1 MASGDNP
8 VKTGKTSPQ
17 HIVSK
22 LHTASSR
29 ASLNLVKCKMCGM
42 SMRAPKQLPCLHSFC
57 EICLINHRTNIAD
70 EQNKLKLDVSC
81 PECGFLVY
89 TIKESN
95 NIKQFVEDLPTDS
108 VISNLLSE
116 RAVDSDLCAFVTGCK
131 VLASFWCGYCAIP
144 LCDEHNELHSTLT
157 TTKIPHITTSFNQR
171 RNICFPFESCRFHG
185 NEMLNFFCLE
195 DSTLC
200 CKLCRKFQHRTCDRI
215 GQGVQPINSA
225 AVYIKENPCYQ
236 KLSPL
241 LDKIKMDCV
250 TLSEDRQQQIDELEK
265 QLKQGKSEISLL
277 RKSMNKYIEGI
288 DETARSELDTAY
300 RQKVKAGSEDKDEID
315 VLLRSVQYYKQI
327 LLNIH
332 KRSTGTQAV
341 PELVQLKQRVDST
354 EEAMSS
360 KRLTSSCYDLSIRT
374 MKEPSTCI
382 PRMGYVRKGESR
394 IRVEKP
400 VSPSRSAK
408 F

>member
-1 MASGDNP
+1 
-8 VKTGKTSPQ
+8 
-17 HIVSK
+17 
-22 LHTASSR
+22 
-29 ASLNLVKCKMCGM
+29 
-42 SMRAPKQLPCLHSFC
+42 
-57 EICLINHRTNIAD
+57 
-70 EQNKLKLDVSC
+70 
-81 PECGFLVY
+81 
-89 TIKESN
+89 
-95 NIKQFVEDLPTDS
+95 
-108 VISNLLSE
+108 
-116 RAVDSDLCAFVTGCK
+116 
-131 VLASFWCGYCAIP
+131 
-144 LCDEHNELHSTLT
+144 
-157 TTKIPHITTSFNQR
+157 
-171 RNICFPFESCRFHG
+171 
-185 NEMLNFFCLE
+185 
-195 DSTLC
+195 
-200 CKLCRKFQHRTCDRI
+200 
-215 GQGVQPINSA
+215 
-225 AVYIKENPCYQ
+225 
-236 KLSPL
+236 
-241 LDKIKMDCV
+241 MDCV

-315 VLLRSVQYYKQI
+315 VLLLSVQYYKQI

-382 PRMGYVRKGESR
+382 PRMGYVRKV
-394 IRVEKP
+394 RVEKP
-400 VSPSRSAK
+400 VSRSRSAK